1 MNLFWYII
9 VLCVASWA
17 LVSWVLAPQVGV
29 EIFLGMIAPLLL
41 AIGTVLMVRRV
52 YQREPTHLTA
62 FMTKALLGKMVLY
75 GVYVSLVVGWF
86 AFEAIPF
93 AISFTIYFIG
103 LHLAEALHLRAI
115 FRGA

>member
-1 MNLFWYII
+1 MSFFWYII

-17 LVSWVLAPQVGV
+17 LASWVFVPQVGV

-41 AIGTVLMVRRV
+41 AIGTVLMVRRI
-52 YQREPTHLTA
+52 YQKDPTQLTA

-75 GVYVSLVVGWF
+75 GVYVALVVGWF
-86 AFEAIPF
+86 AVEAVPF
-93 AISFTIYFIG
+93 AISFATYFIG
-103 LHLAEALHLRAI
+103 LHLAEALHFRDI

>member
-1 MNLFWYII
+1 MNLFWHII

-93 AISFTIYFIG
+93 TISFTIYFIG